1 MTVQTVKHSF
11 YRIEID
17 FTETPEH
24 PIVFFRK
31 ERKCKTAKGMERQH
45 NRVVNETLDQ
55 WRQYSQQISRYTIS
69 RVPAEEVVTPVVN

>member
-17 FTETPEH
+17 FAESPQH

-31 ERKCKTAKGMERQH
+31 ERKCKTAKGMDRQH
-45 NRVVNETLDQ
+45 NRVTTESCEQ
-55 WRQYSQQISRYTIS
+55 WRNYNFRRLTVS
-69 RVPAEEVVTPVVN
+69 RVPAEEVTEMVVN